1 MAKKYSFKLFL
12 KKRVIKRFF
21 NIHSLFFQGK
31 VEQFVLVNLG
41 ATVDFLNVDEYGNL
55 LTDESQVPLLGDQD
69 RLELFI
75 LDSHRPVNLTK
86 NGSKL

>member
-1 MAKKYSFKLFL
+1 M
-12 KKRVIKRFF
+12 
-21 NIHSLFFQGK
+21 
-31 VEQFVLVNLG
+31 LVNLG

-86 NGSKL
+86 NGSKF